1 MTVWYEL
8 RTMDGRILAATHG
21 LKPEDKWPW
30 ILRIV
35 MAEAECEED
44 HVNVEET
51 KNGDVIT
58 VSGKPYARI
67 SRAVLWPFFS

>member
-1 MTVWYEL
+1 MTVWHEL
-8 RTMDGRILAATHG
+8 KTMDGEILASTHG

-44 HVNVEET
+44 AIDIEET
-51 KNGDVIT
+51 ENGDVIT

-67 SRAVLWPFFS
+67 SRVIV